1 MRNAACGQS
10 REASTF
16 IVSRLKHAKPIGFR
30 KENEKEK
37 KGIENNIGAT
47 FTLIYF
53 TISINRSSDLN
64 LNSKMKFISELFV
77 MLLYSHSCVAHI
89 LFTL

>member
-1 MRNAACGQS
+1 MQTHWFKKKKG
-10 REASTF
+10 
-16 IVSRLKHAKPIGFR
+16 KK
-30 KENEKEK
+30 KENWIEK
-37 KGIENNIGAT
+37 NIGAT

-53 TISINRSSDLN
+53 TISIIRSSDLN

-89 LFTL
+89 VYTVM